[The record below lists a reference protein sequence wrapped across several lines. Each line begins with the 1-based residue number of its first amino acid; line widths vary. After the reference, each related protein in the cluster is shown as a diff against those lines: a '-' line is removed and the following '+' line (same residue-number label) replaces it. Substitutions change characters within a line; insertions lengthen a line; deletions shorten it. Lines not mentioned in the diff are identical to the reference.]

1 MKDTRHIYADR
12 RGYLTAAICI
22 NGRQHLKRVKTR
34 QQAREWFLLVETQ
47 STKASQLTFAQLNDA
62 ANALTMLFKAGATL
76 SLTEV
81 ASQWL
86 QGVPRASEGKQS
98 QTLKEAITEYEERSK
113 ARVAEKT
120 LKGYMLMLR
129 HFQEDIGEQTE
140 VATFS
145 KADAVRY
152 LDRFLDRP
160 PTWRAYQRTLS
171 KFFSEATKMDWC
183 QVNPFLGL
191 DAPKCQ
197 PPKREFMSVNDAKL
211 ALQSVMKRKPDL
223 IHFLTLGMFAGI
235 RPIESLR
242 LTKEH
247 FNLDTGYIHLTGDI
261 TKSHSYKERVVPINS
276 TLMAWLKAY
285 PFEEKPVPMNDICN
299 IAKAMRECSELDHW
313 QRTPD
318 CLRHSWCTYEFAR
331 SRDSASVAATAGHSE
346 AVCQRHYRG
355 RVTPEEAKMFF
366 DLMPDAVA
374 SSGMSPTTGNGPA
387 TSTEDRPI
395 G

>member
-1 MKDTRHIYADR
+1 MNRHLYHDKNGRLI
-12 RGYLTAAICI
+12 AAICI
-22 NGRQHLKRVKTR
+22 NGKQKLKRVKDKAQA
-34 QQAREWFLLVETQ
+34 QQWFLAMETGN
-47 STKASQLTFAQLNDA
+47 TKASQLTYAQMSDA
-62 ANALTMLFKAGATL
+62 ATAIDLLHQHGITMTLTDIATQFL
-76 SLTEV
+76 KDKPT
-81 ASQWL
+81 
-86 QGVPRASEGKQS
+86 GITM
-98 QTLKEAITEYEERSK
+98 TLHEAIQEYEDRSQ
-113 ARVAEKT
+113 ARVAPKT
-120 LKGYMLMLR
+120 LYGYLWMLR
-129 HFQEDIGEQTE
+129 HFEEDVGNIDL
-140 VATFS
+140 ATFK

-152 LDRFLDRP
+152 LDRFLNKP

-211 ALQSVMKRKPDL
+211 ALQSVMKRKPTL

-355 RVTPEEAKMFF
+355 RVTPEEAVKYF
-366 DLMPDAVA
+366 DLVPDAVMDGEPA
-374 SSGMSPTTGNGPA
+374 IPA
-387 TSTEDRPI
+387 TLSA
-395 G
+395 

>member
-1 MKDTRHIYADR
+1 MNRHLYHDKNGRLI
-12 RGYLTAAICI
+12 AAICI
-22 NGRQHLKRVKTR
+22 NGKQKLKRVKDKAQA
-34 QQAREWFLLVETQ
+34 QQWFLAMETGN
-47 STKASQLTFAQLNDA
+47 TKASQLTYAQMSDA
-62 ANALTMLFKAGATL
+62 ATAIDLLHQHGITMTLTDIATQFL
-76 SLTEV
+76 KNRPT
-81 ASQWL
+81 
-86 QGVPRASEGKQS
+86 GITM
-98 QTLKEAITEYEERSK
+98 TLHEAIREYEDRSQ
-113 ARVAEKT
+113 ARVAPKT
-120 LKGYMLMLR
+120 LYGYLWMLR
-129 HFQEDIGEQTE
+129 HFEEDVGNIDL
-140 VATFS
+140 ATFK

-152 LDRFLDRP
+152 LDRFLNKP

-211 ALQSVMKRKPDL
+211 ALQSVLKRKPTL

-242 LTKEH
+242 LTKDH

-355 RVTPEEAKMFF
+355 RVTPEEAVKYF
-366 DLMPDAVA
+366 DLVPDAVMDGEPVIPEA
-374 SSGMSPTTGNGPA
+374 GLGEPVIPA
-387 TSTEDRPI
+387 TLSA
-395 G
+395 

>member
-1 MKDTRHIYADR
+1 MNRHLYHDKNGRLI
-12 RGYLTAAICI
+12 AAICI
-22 NGRQHLKRVKTR
+22 NGKQKLKRVKDKAQA
-34 QQAREWFLLVETQ
+34 QQWFLAMETGNTKLV
-47 STKASQLTFAQLNDA
+47 SQLTYAQMSDA
-62 ANALTMLFKAGATL
+62 ATAIDLLSQHGLTMTLTDIATQFL
-76 SLTEV
+76 KDRPT
-81 ASQWL
+81 
-86 QGVPRASEGKQS
+86 GITM
-98 QTLKEAITEYEERSK
+98 TLHEAILEYEDRSQ
-113 ARVAEKT
+113 ARVAPKT
-120 LKGYMLMLR
+120 LYGYLWMLR
-129 HFQEDIGEQTE
+129 HFEEDVGNIDL
-140 VATFS
+140 ATFK

-152 LDRFLDRP
+152 LDRFLNKP

-211 ALQSVMKRKPDL
+211 ALQSVLKRKPTL

-242 LTKEH
+242 LTKDH

-276 TLMAWLKAY
+276 TLMAWLVKF
-285 PFEEKPVPMNDICN
+285 PFEDKPVPMNDICN

-355 RVTPEEAKMFF
+355 RVTPEEAVKYF
-366 DLMPDAVA
+366 DLVPDAVMD
-374 SSGMSPTTGNGPA
+374 GEPVIPA
-387 TSTEDRPI
+387 TLSA
-395 G
+395 

>member
-1 MKDTRHIYADR
+1 MKDTRHLYRDGHGRLIASIH
-12 RGYLTAAICI
+12 L
-22 NGRQHLKRVKTR
+22 NGKQHLKRVKTR
-34 QQAREWFLLVETQ
+34 EQAREWFLLVETQ
-47 STKASQLTFAQLNDA
+47 STKASSLSFAQLNDA
-62 ANALTMLFKAGATL
+62 ANALTELKQAGVAL

-98 QTLKEAITEYEERSK
+98 PSLKDAIAEYEERSK

-120 LKGYMLMLR
+120 LHGYMLMLN
-129 HFQEDIGEQTE
+129 HFRDDMGEQTE
-140 VATFS
+140 VAAFS

-152 LDRFLDRP
+152 LDRYLDRP
-160 PTWRAYQRTLS
+160 PTWRAYQRALS
-171 KFFSEATKMDWC
+171 KFFSEAVKMEWC

-211 ALQSVMKRKPDL
+211 ALQSVLKRKPNL

-247 FNLDTGYIHLTGDI
+247 FNLETGYIHLTGDI
-261 TKSHSYKERVVPINS
+261 TKSHSYKERVVPIND

-355 RVTPEEAKMFF
+355 RVTREEALKYFAI
-366 DLMPDAVA
+366 LPQKTA
-374 SSGMSPTTGNGPA
+374 
-387 TSTEDRPI
+387 
-395 G
+395 

>member
-1 MKDTRHIYADR
+1 MNRHLYHDKNGRLI
-12 RGYLTAAICI
+12 AAICI
-22 NGRQHLKRVKTR
+22 NGKQKLKRVKDKAQA
-34 QQAREWFLLVETQ
+34 QQWFLAMETGN
-47 STKASQLTFAQLNDA
+47 TKASQLTYAQMSDA
-62 ANALTMLFKAGATL
+62 ATAIDLLSQHGVTMTLTDIATQFL
-76 SLTEV
+76 KDRPT
-81 ASQWL
+81 
-86 QGVPRASEGKQS
+86 GITM
-98 QTLKEAITEYEERSK
+98 TLHEAIREYEDRSQ
-113 ARVAEKT
+113 ARVASKT
-120 LKGYMLMLR
+120 LYGYLWMLR
-129 HFQEDIGEQTE
+129 HFEEDVGNIDL
-140 VATFS
+140 ATFK
-145 KADAVRY
+145 KADAMRY
-152 LDRFLDRP
+152 LDRFLNKP

-211 ALQSVMKRKPDL
+211 ALQSVLKRKPNL

-242 LTKEH
+242 LTKDH

-285 PFEEKPVPMNDICN
+285 PFEVKPVPMNDICN

-313 QRTPD
+313 ERTPD

-355 RVTPEEAKMFF
+355 RVTPEEAVKYF
-366 DLMPDAVA
+366 DLVPDAVMDGEPA
-374 SSGMSPTTGNGPA
+374 IPA
-387 TSTEDRPI
+387 TLSA
-395 G
+395 

>member
-1 MKDTRHIYADR
+1 MNRHLYHDKNGRLI
-12 RGYLTAAICI
+12 AAICI
-22 NGRQHLKRVKTR
+22 NGKQKLKRVKDKAQA
-34 QQAREWFLLVETQ
+34 QQWFLAMETGN
-47 STKASQLTFAQLNDA
+47 TKASQLTYAQMSDA
-62 ANALTMLFKAGATL
+62 ATAIDLLSQHGMTMTLTDIATQFL
-76 SLTEV
+76 KNRPT
-81 ASQWL
+81 
-86 QGVPRASEGKQS
+86 GRTM
-98 QTLKEAITEYEERSK
+98 TLHDAIREYEDRSQ
-113 ARVAEKT
+113 ARVAPKT
-120 LKGYMLMLR
+120 LYGYLWMLR
-129 HFQEDIGEQTE
+129 HFEEDVGNIDL
-140 VATFS
+140 ATFK

-152 LDRFLDRP
+152 LDRFLNKP

-183 QVNPFLGL
+183 PVNPFLGL

-211 ALQSVMKRKPDL
+211 ALQSVLKRKPTL

-261 TKSHSYKERVVPINS
+261 TKSHSYKERVVPIND

-299 IAKAMRECSELDHW
+299 VDKAMRECSELDHW
-313 QRTPD
+313 ERTPD

-331 SRDSASVAATAGHSE
+331 SRNSAEVAATAGHSE

-355 RVTPEEAKMFF
+355 RVTPEEAVKYF
-366 DLMPDAVA
+366 DLVPKSVMDGEPVI
-374 SSGMSPTTGNGPA
+374 PA
-387 TSTEDRPI
+387 TLSA
-395 G
+395 

>member
-1 MKDTRHIYADR
+1 MNRHLYHDKNGRLI
-12 RGYLTAAICI
+12 AAICI
-22 NGRQHLKRVKTR
+22 NGKQKLKRVKDKAQA
-34 QQAREWFLLVETQ
+34 QQWFLAMETGN
-47 STKASQLTFAQLNDA
+47 TKASQLTYAQMSDA
-62 ANALTMLFKAGATL
+62 ATAIDLLHQHGITMTLTDIATQFL
-76 SLTEV
+76 KDKPT
-81 ASQWL
+81 
-86 QGVPRASEGKQS
+86 GITM
-98 QTLKEAITEYEERSK
+98 TLHEAIREYEDRSQ
-113 ARVAEKT
+113 ARVAPKT
-120 LKGYMLMLR
+120 LYGYLWMLR
-129 HFQEDIGEQTE
+129 HFEEDVGNIDL
-140 VATFS
+140 ATFK

-152 LDRFLDRP
+152 LDRFLNKP

-211 ALQSVMKRKPDL
+211 ALQSVLKRKPTL

-242 LTKEH
+242 LTKDH

-261 TKSHSYKERVVPINS
+261 TKSHSYKERIVPIND
-276 TLMAWLKAY
+276 TLRAWLVKF

-299 IAKAMRECSELDHW
+299 VDKAMRECSELDHW

-355 RVTPEEAKMFF
+355 RVTPEEAVKYF
-366 DLMPDAVA
+366 DLVPDAVMDGEPA
-374 SSGMSPTTGNGPA
+374 IPA
-387 TSTEDRPI
+387 TLSA
-395 G
+395 